1 MISATLPPQLIV
13 SVSTIGAGSVSSKQP
28 GQKQLKKDKKSP
40 IKYTNQPVSIIH
52 QELILINLLFMLIKT
67 DYYNQQQEKIIRQQA
82 VGLDGLTVVWYN
94 IAQIASVSLLT
105 ARRV

>member
-1 MISATLPPQLIV
+1 
-13 SVSTIGAGSVSSKQP
+13 
-28 GQKQLKKDKKSP
+28 
-40 IKYTNQPVSIIH
+40 
-52 QELILINLLFMLIKT
+52 MLIKT